1 LGHNTD
7 ITLLDYLADHSAATP
22 SDAGLHLK
30 EQLTELFSRN
40 HYLEQQKSLIL
51 KLEADLRLKD
61 NELIGLDVQLKQ
73 LNSKAD
79 TELLLKENLELK
91 RYFEQNAL
99 KKNNNLLI
107 FIVGIISIIFGGLL
121 GKFL

>member
-1 LGHNTD
+1 
-7 ITLLDYLADHSAATP
+7 
-22 SDAGLHLK
+22 
-30 EQLTELFSRN
+30 
-40 HYLEQQKSLIL
+40 LEQQKSLIL